1 MPNES
6 KMQAS
11 ARRSR
16 RKPRDDNRRDE
27 IHCEFTRRRYRSI
40 PIVVAG
46 AILALMSVKP
56 RPVCAPL
63 PHRPLP

>member
-1 MPNES
+1 
-6 KMQAS
+6 MQAT

-16 RKPRDDNRRDE
+16 RKRRDDSRRE
-27 IHCEFTRRRYRSI
+27 IHREFTRRRYRSI

-46 AILALMSVKP
+46 AILALTSVKL
-56 RPVCAPL
+56 RPVWASP